1 MHTTESDGED
11 ISSLL
16 ARKYKRKE
24 GECMNKDIIYNILD
38 RMIDALGEVG
48 VDVSYFPEEAKKILE
63 ETSIKISEL

>member
-1 MHTTESDGED
+1 
-11 ISSLL
+11 
-16 ARKYKRKE
+16 
-24 GECMNKDIIYNILD
+24 MNKDIIYNILD